1 MLSEILSSL
10 NWLHVLVAAIAYFA
24 LGAIWY
30 SFLFKDQWIKLS
42 GINMDDPN
50 AKKGVAG
57 VMFCSFIL
65 MLVQTIGIAVL
76 EHQFATQGLMGG
88 LKMGV
93 FVGVTF
99 SSTAI
104 AINYLYN
111 MKNKMLYIIDCG
123 YQIVGCA
130 IAGAIMAA
138 WS

>member
-1 MLSEILSSL
+1 
-10 NWLHVLVAAIAYFA
+10 
-24 LGAIWY
+24 
-30 SFLFKDQWIKLS
+30 
-42 GINMDDPN
+42 MDDPN

-76 EHQFATQGLMGG
+76 EHQFATQGLMSG

-104 AINYLYN
+104 ATNYLYN